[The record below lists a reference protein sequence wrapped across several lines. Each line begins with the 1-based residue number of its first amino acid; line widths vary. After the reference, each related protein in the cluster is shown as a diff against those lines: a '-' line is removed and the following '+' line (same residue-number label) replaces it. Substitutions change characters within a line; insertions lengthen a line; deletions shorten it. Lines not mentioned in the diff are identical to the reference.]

1 MIFAFFLYVLLRGSE
16 KPCFFIVFYNK
27 VLKKSSFLAFF
38 GHFLEANLGPQRVIF
53 SLFWTLGVGS
63 PLSGLGWSGLGA
75 GLGVPFSGR
84 LGTPNPGTRFLHLL
98 TLFYSRFLLTA
109 LLDFTHL
116 QRYRCAGTRST
127 AVSSTLKI
135 WMRNFRILF
144 STPFSH
150 FIHFIMLLL
159 LCYGAHLVFWS
170 GMVSSRNTH
179 RAEHPAEARQK
190 LRESSTEAQLIHSH
204 AARSRES

>member
-1 MIFAFFLYVLLRGSE
+1 M
-16 KPCFFIVFYNK
+16 
-27 VLKKSSFLAFF
+27 
-38 GHFLEANLGPQRVIF
+38 
-53 SLFWTLGVGS
+53 
-63 PLSGLGWSGLGA
+63 
-75 GLGVPFSGR
+75 GVPFSGR
-84 LGTPNPGTRFLHLL
+84 LGTPNPGTRLLHLLLHLL

-135 WMRNFRILF
+135 RMRNSRILF

-150 FIHFIMLLL
+150 FTHFILLLL

-170 GMVSSRNTH
+170 GAVSGRSTR
-179 RAEHPAEARQK
+179 RAEHPAEARRK
-190 LRESSTEAQLIHSH
+190 LGRSSAKAPRKLSSSTAMRL
-204 AARSRES
+204 AAESRSGYPLNFAFTLK